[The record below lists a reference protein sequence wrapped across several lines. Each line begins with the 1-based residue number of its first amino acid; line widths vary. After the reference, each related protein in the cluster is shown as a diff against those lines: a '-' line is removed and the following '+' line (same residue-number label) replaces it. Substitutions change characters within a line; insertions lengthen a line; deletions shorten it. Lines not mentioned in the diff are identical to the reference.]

1 MEIDCPARARYGEG
15 VTTSPVTLK
24 CWTRVEYD
32 RLVHFGAF
40 RGDPVELIDGQ
51 LVVAEPQGSYHVTA
65 VGTADDVLRA
75 VLPAGW
81 IVRTQA
87 PLALDDASAPEPD
100 LAVVPGTRADYR
112 DAHPERPALTIEV
125 ADSSLDFDRQHKGSL
140 YARAG
145 IADYWIVNLVDRTLE
160 VYRDPGLDPS
170 APYGWR
176 YQSVETLAPPAI
188 VRPLAFPSAPIRVAD
203 LLP

>member
-1 MEIDCPARARYGEG
+1 
-15 VTTSPVTLK
+15 VTSPVTLK
-24 CWTRVEYD
+24 RWKRAEYE
-32 RLVHFGAF
+32 RLVDLGAF

-65 VGTADDVLRA
+65 VGAADDVLRA

-87 PLALDDASAPEPD
+87 PLALDDDSAPEPD
-100 LAVVPGTRADYR
+100 LAVVPGTRAAYR
-112 DAHPERPALTIEV
+112 DAHPGRPALAIEV
-125 ADSSLDFDRQHKGSL
+125 ADSSLDFDRRHKGSL

-145 IADYWIVNLVDRTLE
+145 VADYWIVNLVDRVLE

-176 YQSVETLAPPAI
+176 YQSVETLAPLAT
-188 VRPLAFPSAPIRVAD
+188 VRPLVIASAPIRVAD